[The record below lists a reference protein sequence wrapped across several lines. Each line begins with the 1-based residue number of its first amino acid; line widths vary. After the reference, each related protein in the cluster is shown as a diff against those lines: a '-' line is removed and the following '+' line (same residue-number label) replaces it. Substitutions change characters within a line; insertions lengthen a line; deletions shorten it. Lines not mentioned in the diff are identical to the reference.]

1 MFTGHQ
7 DSNMAKK
14 VIYATMSEWH
24 QVQRKYA
31 LEIDVEYLKDMFPN
45 KSDEEVQQ
53 MFDDLASGQLLVD
66 DLEEMGYEENGNDF
80 YGMEWDYLD
89 EDDWW
94 TMRKGGFDVTYDQ
107 EVIDKDDPLS
117 KDAQFKKDVAE
128 AKEAFKDWEEMQN
141 DIDMHDLSSGML
153 NDE

>member
-1 MFTGHQ
+1 MFIGHQ
-7 DSNMAKK
+7 DSNMAK
-14 VIYATMSEWH
+14 VIHATMSEWH

-31 LEIDVEYLKDMFPN
+31 LEIDVAYLKDLFP
-45 KSDEEVQQ
+45 KESDEDIQQ
-53 MFDDLASGQLLVD
+53 MFDDLASGDLLVE
-66 DLEEMGYEENGNDF
+66 DLEDLGYEKNGHEF
-80 YGMEWDYLD
+80 YGMDWDYQD

-107 EVIDKDDPLS
+107 EVIEKAEPLS

-128 AKEAFKDWEEMQN
+128 AKEAFKDWDAMQN